1 MWFQLFATNYPLYH
15 FFLNR
20 FFWSSQII
28 RRFFFQ
34 IPISCLQLF
43 INFSKYLSFFSLVF
57 KNRLA
62 IFYQFW
68 WVFMDILF
76 YIQTTYAICY
86 QFLAN
91 CILCNFCNFS
101 NSYAILYST
110 KRFIILIV
118 FVYISV
124 NISIHF
130 AILFYFFVK
139 FVVFSF

>member
-1 MWFQLFATNYPLYH
+1 MWFFSIVCYQLPSLS
-15 FFLNR
+15 FFSKP
-20 FFWSSQII
+20 FFFGQVKLLGF
-28 RRFFFQ
+28 FFFQ
-34 IPISCLQLF
+34 IPISCLKLF

-91 CILCNFCNFS
+91 CILYNFCNFS

-110 KRFIILIV
+110 KLFIILIV
-118 FVYISV
+118 FVYFSV

-130 AILFYFFVK
+130 AILFYFL
-139 FVVFSF
+139 